1 MLKQLQ
7 QQVKK
12 EVLEAS
18 LMLSDMTAMETASA
32 IFENMTPDEQA
43 DFMRFALL
51 TPDEKR
57 EIVKQ
62 EYLAMISQVETET
75 TKLLKYISK
84 HHVTEYA
91 QMMQTAPQEAD
102 WLEWQN
108 WTYGEYIRIL
118 EKR

>member
-51 TPDEKR
+51 T
-57 EIVKQ
+57 Q
-62 EYLAMISQVETET
+62 EYLAMINQVETET